1 MEKVSWADLVR
12 NKEILN
18 TIKEERTMLRT
29 VKRRKG
35 KWMATSCVEI
45 ALKNTLFKK
54 GIWEGKM
61 RKKA

>member
-12 NKEILN
+12 NEEIIY

-35 KWMATSCVEI
+35 NWKATSCVEI
-45 ALKNTLFKK
+45 AL
-54 GIWEGKM
+54 
-61 RKKA
+61 